1 MRLESN
7 SDLQK
12 SVFELDKK
20 SYIKMKKLKQNEMIA
35 GRKINEILNRFE
47 KKIKEPRS
55 NINGV
60 RVAKII
66 RNFLKIN
73 CSLKNAQK
81 EITKFEIKNNLN
93 LNLKQLNIFDLKL
106 KNNDTIFSTNT
117 GRSTEYYTG
126 LVFEIYK
133 KSRNLNLAS
142 GGRYDNL
149 MQTLG
154 SKTKVAAIGG
164 AINYDNILKLWV
176 S

>member
-1 MRLESN
+1 MGLISKPRLT
-7 SDLQK
+7 K
-12 SVFELDKK
+12 H
-20 SYIKMKKLKQNEMIA
+20 IKYPPWKWYLKT
-35 GRKINEILNRFE
+35 RT
-47 KKIKEPRS
+47 
-55 NINGV
+55 
-60 RVAKII
+60 II
-66 RNFLKIN
+66 QI
-73 CSLKNAQK
+73 
-81 EITKFEIKNNLN
+81 
-93 LNLKQLNIFDLKL
+93 KL

-117 GRSTEYYTG
+117 GRSAEYYTG

-176 S
+176 N